1 MKKIVGY
8 LWEFIKH
15 NFDPGFYACVAIIL
29 ISGIW
34 YNYGYGFKRLHLDAY
49 YNTSGQFFRFFIFF
63 SAVYFLILFL
73 QSVWKKDYSPFR
85 NYRYL
90 IKIFAG
96 LLLLAFDSSSRNIFI
111 WINEIAAPA
120 PGLSRWLYFTFTS
133 IHQIINLGILMLAFK
148 YIFDRRE
155 KYLYGLTLKNFD
167 VKPYFIMLG
176 IMLPLIAWA
185 SFQPDFLRM
194 YPIYK
199 DNFDSVAQHIEPWK
213 AAGIFEL
220 SYAIRFI
227 AVELFFRGF
236 LVVGMVRLIG
246 ERAIVPMAVLYSFW
260 HFGKPMME
268 TVGAFF
274 GGYILGVIAMRTGSV
289 FGGIIV
295 HMGIAL
301 LMDAAAYIQIYL
313 VR

>member
-1 MKKIVGY
+1 VKKIIGY
-8 LWEFIKH
+8 LREFIKE
-15 NFDPGFYACVAIIL
+15 NFNPGFYVSVAIIL
-29 ISGIW
+29 IATIW
-34 YNYGYGFKRLHLDAY
+34 LNYGYGFKRLYIDSY
-49 YNTSGQFFRFFIFF
+49 YNTSQHFWRFLAFFAF
-63 SAVYFLILFL
+63 VYFFVLFL
-73 QSVWKKDYSPFR
+73 QSIWKRDFSPFK
-85 NYRYL
+85 NKGYL
-90 IKIFAG
+90 LKISAG
-96 LLLLAFDSSSRNIFI
+96 ILLLAFDSSSRNIFL
-111 WINEIAAPA
+111 WLRDTLNP
-120 PGLSRWLYFTFTS
+120 PDGLVRWTFYVFTS
-133 IHQIINLGILMLAFK
+133 VHQFINLAVFLIIFK

-155 KYLYGLTLKNFD
+155 KNLYGLTLKNFD
-167 VKPYFIMLG
+167 VKPYFIMLA
-176 IMLPLIAWA
+176 IMLPLVAWA
-185 SFQPDFLRM
+185 SFQQDFLRM

-199 DNFDSVAQHIEPWK
+199 DNFANVAPYIEPWK
-213 AAGIFEL
+213 AAGIFEI
-220 SYAIRFI
+220 SYAIRFV

-313 VR
+313 VK